1 MENDI
6 IRKGYFG
13 KEIQDVSSVLNNL
26 IAALEGAELPDEKA
40 EEIKGQEIEE
50 INSRLER
57 RTSKDIRK
65 YYLDFIDQL
74 KRAQLI
80 KVDYMH
86 ALGQVAFAEI
96 VLENIKRKLQKQMN
110 Y

>member
-1 MENDI
+1 MKDDI

-26 IAALEGAELPDEKA
+26 VAALEGADEIA
-40 EEIKGQEIEE
+40 EEIKRPEIEYA
-50 INSRLER
+50 NS
-57 RTSKDIRK
+57 
-65 YYLDFIDQL
+65 QL
-74 KRAQLI
+74 KRKLPKAYREYYLNKIKGLEQAQLI

>member
-1 MENDI
+1 MKNDI

-26 IAALEGAELPDEKA
+26 VAALEGADIPDKKA

-65 YYLDFIDQL
+65 YYLDLIEEL
-74 KRAQLI
+74 KQTQLI

-96 VLENIKRKLQKQMN
+96 VLENIKRKLQKQIN

>member
-1 MENDI
+1 MKDDI

-26 IAALEGAELPDEKA
+26 VAALEGAEVPDEIA
-40 EEIKGQEIEE
+40 EEIKRPEIEYA
-50 INSRLER
+50 NS
-57 RTSKDIRK
+57 
-65 YYLDFIDQL
+65 QL
-74 KRAQLI
+74 KRKLPKAYREYYLNKIKGLEQAQLI